1 MFQKVHKVFFLQ
13 KIFPFQEPFIVSQLN
28 VMMMN
33 CGLYDDDDD
42 VSRMMTMMMM
52 TNVEEA
58 FSCFTAQPFLLN

>member
-1 MFQKVHKVFFLQ
+1 MFQKVHNVFLQ

-42 VSRMMTMMMM
+42 VSRIMTMMMM
-52 TNVEEA
+52 RNVEEA

>member
-1 MFQKVHKVFFLQ
+1 
-13 KIFPFQEPFIVSQLN
+13 
-28 VMMMN
+28 MMMN
-33 CGLYDDDDD
+33 CGLNDDDDDD